1 MSKWSAET
9 YKASDLAELIDK
21 KEIRVPPYQRGQ
33 VWKKKQEEKL
43 VDSIKKGFPFGTLLL
58 YKKGNGNF
66 QLIDGLQR
74 STTITKYLKNPAKF
88 YKDEDIDE
96 NTIDKIY
103 KLLSISGN
111 KEKIKASIKSII
123 KDWVINNHRT
133 MEDVKNMDYP
143 ECAKILIESYP
154 TGKDNMWEIITIIG
168 KMFKKF
174 KEECEEFSN
183 TEIPAIIYY
192 GDPGNLP
199 TIFDRINSQG
209 TQLSKYQILAA
220 TWTYQKYKILNE
232 DLKGIVAPCQ
242 EWRIKG

>member
-111 KEKIKASIKSII
+111 NPLAYLTDMII
-123 KDWVINNHRT
+123 R
-133 MEDVKNMDYP
+133 
-143 ECAKILIESYP
+143 
-154 TGKDNMWEIITIIG
+154 
-168 KMFKKF
+168 
-174 KEECEEFSN
+174 
-183 TEIPAIIYY
+183 
-192 GDPGNLP
+192 
-199 TIFDRINSQG
+199 
-209 TQLSKYQILAA
+209 QI
-220 TWTYQKYKILNE
+220 
-232 DLKGIVAPCQ
+232 
-242 EWRIKG
+242 